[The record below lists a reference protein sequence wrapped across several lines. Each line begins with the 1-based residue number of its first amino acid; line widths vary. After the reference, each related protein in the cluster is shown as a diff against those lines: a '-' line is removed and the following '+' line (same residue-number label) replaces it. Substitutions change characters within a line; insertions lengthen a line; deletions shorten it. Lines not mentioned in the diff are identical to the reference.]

1 MDLKMTEE
9 QIVQSLW
16 KDAHYAVNSLS
27 LNLIYKTLGKIE
39 MAVDIGA
46 VRYEAVDNIHRY
58 LVKDTLNNPK
68 IMHKLER

>member
-46 VRYEAVDNIHRY
+46 VRYEAVDSIHKY

-68 IMHKLER
+68 IMHKLE